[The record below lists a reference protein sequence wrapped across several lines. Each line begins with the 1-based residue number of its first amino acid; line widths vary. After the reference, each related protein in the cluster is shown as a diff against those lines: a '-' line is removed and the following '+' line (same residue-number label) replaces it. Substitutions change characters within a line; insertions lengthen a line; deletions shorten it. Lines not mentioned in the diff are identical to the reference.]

1 MTLVVNLYG
10 GPGTGKS
17 TTAALTFGLLK
28 SRGHNAELVTEVAKD
43 LTWEER
49 HHAIRCQPY
58 VFGKQMFRIE
68 RLLGQVDVI
77 VTDSPI
83 LLSTVYG
90 RALGSNFRNYVLDVF
105 RSWDTL
111 DVFLRRDH
119 EVHPFNP
126 KGRLQNEEEAKALD
140 GEIRGMLDSFGVS
153 YSEVP
158 VRAAEGTAVS
168 VVGLVETRLADGKGD
183 PGEAEGQE
191 TARGAAGR
199 R

>member
-17 TTAALTFGLLK
+17 TTAALTFGILK
-28 SRGHNAELVTEVAKD
+28 TRGHNAELVTEVAKD

-90 RALGSNFRNYVLDVF
+90 RKLGEHFRNYVLDVF

-119 EVHPFNP
+119 LVHPYNP
-126 KGRLQNEEEAKALD
+126 KGRNQSEEEANALD
-140 GEIRGMLDSFGVS
+140 ETIREMLMEFRVLHQV
-153 YSEVP
+153 VP
-158 VRAAEGTAVS
+158 VLSADSTALEIAS
-168 VVGLVETRLADGKGD
+168 LVETRLADGKGD

-191 TARGAAGR
+191 EARGAAGR